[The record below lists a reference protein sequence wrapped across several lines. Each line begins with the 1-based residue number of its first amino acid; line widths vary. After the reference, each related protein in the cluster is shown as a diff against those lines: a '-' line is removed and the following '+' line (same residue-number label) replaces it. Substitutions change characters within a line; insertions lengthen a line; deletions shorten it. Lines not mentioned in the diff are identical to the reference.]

1 MAYPVIKL
9 STAAKFYN
17 FLDDKKSGS
26 ARLATYKPRP
36 RNAGGSVLLPGAAVL
51 TEQTTAMR

>member
-17 FLDDKKSGS
+17 FLDDKTGNSDYNEGYISFPILIFVNITGNS
-26 ARLATYKPRP
+26 AAYSELYK
-36 RNAGGSVLLPGAAVL
+36 
-51 TEQTTAMR
+51 